1 MATNFP
7 TSLDVLQN
15 PTGTTPTN
23 SSTTLHS
30 VQHANAND
38 AIEALQTKVGITN
51 SADVT
56 SIDFILRQKLHFVMP
71 PTTATSTGVAGNIAY
86 DSSYLY
92 VCVATGTWVRT
103 PLATW

>member
-7 TSLDVLQN
+7 TALDVLQN
-15 PTGTTPTN
+15 PPGATPTN
-23 SSTTLHS
+23 SSGMLHS

-38 AIEALQTKVGITN
+38 AIEALQVKVGITN
-51 SADVT
+51 SADVS

-71 PTTATSTGVAGNIAY
+71 PTTATSTGAVGNIAY
-86 DSSYLY
+86 DSSYFY
-92 VCVATGTWVRT
+92 VCIATSTWVRT